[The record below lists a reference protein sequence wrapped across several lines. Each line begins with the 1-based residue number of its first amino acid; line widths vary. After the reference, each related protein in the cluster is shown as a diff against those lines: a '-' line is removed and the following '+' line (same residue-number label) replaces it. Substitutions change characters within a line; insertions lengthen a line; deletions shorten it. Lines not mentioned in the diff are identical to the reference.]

1 MKEAGVL
8 ETLRP
13 LFPLAN
19 FASWRFPFFLPKAG
33 LHPGG
38 QGPSLRRVSRPID
51 ALLDFLRTEE
61 ARGVTHVHLDEEAK
75 ELLRDLHRRARGGK
89 VPAASVAAGPAAA
102 AAPDLSSTPTAHSA
116 EASRAGKVSAP
127 LAAPPAPERVVI
139 ATPAG
144 GSAAEKIAALAAQA
158 ENWAPARKLGTLRG
172 TMVFSIGNPEADL
185 MFVGEAPGYQEEQQ
199 REPFVGPAGQ
209 KLDDIIKAMGLSRS
223 QVYISN
229 IVKFRPAIPGQTTN
243 NRKPTAEEMSSC
255 MSFIRAEVEIVKPR
269 CIIALGGSAGEG
281 LLGLGGSVTAMRGKW
296 HEFNGTPVRVT
307 YHPSYLLRSNSVR
320 DMRAVWEDMLEDMEK
335 LDMSISDIQ
344 RGYFATKP

>member
-1 MKEAGVL
+1 MI
-8 ETLRP
+8 
-13 LFPLAN
+13 
-19 FASWRFPFFLPKAG
+19 AS
-33 LHPGG
+33 
-38 QGPSLRRVSRPID
+38 
-51 ALLDFLRTEE
+51 
-61 ARGVTHVHLDEEAK
+61 
-75 ELLRDLHRRARGGK
+75 
-89 VPAASVAAGPAAA
+89 
-102 AAPDLSSTPTAHSA
+102 PTS
-116 EASRAGKVSAP
+116 
-127 LAAPPAPERVVI
+127 
-139 ATPAG
+139 
-144 GSAAEKIAALAAQA
+144 GSAKEKIAALAVQA
-158 ENWAPARKLGTLRG
+158 ESWAPARKLGTLRE
-172 TMVFSIGNPEADL
+172 TMVFSTGNPEADL

-243 NRKPTAEEMSSC
+243 NRKPTAEEMASC

-320 DMRAVWEDMLEDMEK
+320 DKRAVWEDMLEAMEK
-335 LDMSISDIQ
+335 LGMPISDKQ